1 MPVMKPLT
9 SDLNLTPSSTALVS
23 GSAATMGAAVLGQM
37 VATVGTVVV
46 VMDVVAVVVVFG
58 AVVGTVV
65 VVVVVVRRVMEVVG
79 TVVVDDVE
87 EVDAPLSVTLITF
100 DGPLSNGAPGLAAW
114 LSATMATVSVSVCPA
129 AGSATENVSV
139 QGVAA
144 QTTDAGW
151 LPTWVQIWDAETKLS
166 CVQMVASPR
175 QSKTRYVSTTGSDEG
190 SKLALREAAR
200 AALVPS
206 AAPMSRPTSVRG
218 QPPIKSSQSGGERST
233 PARCCGRAQ
242 LSPRCGGPRW
252 HLPQSESVSVEFPR
266 PEPTHPSPQPV
277 GVDCPTGRLHPDVF
291 PARAPG
297 AFAPVSCAYRA
308 RLIVLSVAPI
318 AKAPSD
324 DNRAKVG
331 APWRRRTRGH
341 SAGCQQDRMM
351 EMGAC
356 TTAPVNSDRTTSSG
370 AEA

>member
-46 VMDVVAVVVVFG
+46 VMDVVDVVVVFG

-129 AGSATENVSV
+129 AGSATENVSA

-151 LPTWVQIWDAETKLS
+151 LATWVQIWDAETKLS

-218 QPPIKSSQSGGERST
+218 QPPIQSSKAPGRDRPWRIVAEERSISS
-233 PARCCGRAQ
+233 
-242 LSPRCGGPRW
+242 LSRGPRW
-252 HLPQSESVSVEFPR
+252 HLSQSE
-266 PEPTHPSPQPV
+266 
-277 GVDCPTGRLHPDVF
+277 
-291 PARAPG
+291 
-297 AFAPVSCAYRA
+297 
-308 RLIVLSVAPI
+308 
-318 AKAPSD
+318 
-324 DNRAKVG
+324 
-331 APWRRRTRGH
+331 
-341 SAGCQQDRMM
+341 
-351 EMGAC
+351 
-356 TTAPVNSDRTTSSG
+356 
-370 AEA
+370 